1 MSMLGQRE
9 FSRICPT
16 VAVRLNI
23 GRALSI
29 VALGLAINGCALW
42 QPMPAVSPA
51 PIRPLAVTKPAPAVL
66 TTAAATALEQAR
78 LQVADARQSRTLWKS
93 AAQKLDAAELAATS
107 QDSVSTLRL
116 SKEIIV
122 LCEQSRAQTQR
133 PPVVW

>member
-1 MSMLGQRE
+1 MSMLAQRK
-9 FSRICPT
+9 FFIHPT
-16 VAVRLNI
+16 VAMRLNV

-29 VALGLAINGCALW
+29 VALLAIHGCALW
-42 QPMPAVSPA
+42 QPLPAESPA
-51 PIRPLAVTKPAPAVL
+51 PIPPLAVTKPASASL
-66 TTAAATALEQAR
+66 TTAAATALKQAR